1 MLFMGIIFFMV
12 FVITVIIPVI
22 TIMDAVNTYQNPTE
36 TKNVDS
42 YLYRTKSDKPE
53 QIIVPDVVDPEEST
67 RKSTQAEECKI
78 YKNVK
83 SRRNIIVENVGKQ
96 NKNYNQNSNDMKE
109 LTYSKYDYEDD
120 PIQKEDGLLSKLFRN
135 KNDDLN

>member
-96 NKNYNQNSNDMKE
+96 NKNYNQNKVTVN
-109 LTYSKYDYEDD
+109 L
-120 PIQKEDGLLSKLFRN
+120 
-135 KNDDLN
+135 